1 MISMRTTL
9 AASLATIVIMVIIAT
24 GKLYQYQ
31 EDLKSNHA
39 HQQLFSTLSANSL
52 KLIILAFD
60 YTQTHSPRTLKQWA
74 NIIEETKQ
82 ILSVPIKD
90 NDLHQ
95 EHKVTHKLHLAD
107 IARLLSL
114 TEQQMELFS
123 GIERLDAFSPHQLI
137 TTLHQLSNVAYAEQ
151 QHELMEVQNTRE
163 KIYKLL
169 VTTVIGILA
178 VYLAQCFY
186 IYRFATKPLQKFQE
200 ALNLIGHR
208 KFDSSITVKGF
219 SELEQVG
226 ISAEK
231 MRLDLV
237 NTTVSRDE
245 LAEEINERIRVEKK
259 NQSLIERL
267 QQSQQQIISME
278 KQSTVGSLVGGVAHE
293 INNPLMGCMSYI
305 DYCMTTT
312 KQNEIREVLVKV
324 NDLLERLQRTTRSL
338 LVFARKKSPDTV
350 YSCNIEHMIP
360 RVCELFTT
368 QIRGTSIK
376 FDYPKTVPTME
387 IGISEDHLEQTIL
400 NLLINASH
408 AVEKR
413 QNPKIMLSVKAAKNM
428 VSISVIDNGVGISDD
443 VKFKIFDPFFT
454 TKAPEKSTGLGLST
468 SKQYISE
475 AGGEIVLDS
484 TPNKGTRF
492 SLVFNLRRED
502 VKKASSSVSG

>member
-1 MISMRTTL
+1 MRTTL
-9 AASLATIVIMVIIAT
+9 AASLATIVILVIVAT
-24 GKLYQYQ
+24 GKLYHYQ
-31 EDLKSNHA
+31 EDLESNHA
-39 HQQLFSTLSANSL
+39 HQQLFSTLSADSL
-52 KLIILAFD
+52 KLIILAFE

-74 NIIEETKQ
+74 NIIEEMKQ
-82 ILSVPIKD
+82 LLSISVEGNKP
-90 NDLHQ
+90 HR
-95 EHKVTHKLHLAD
+95 EHIATHKLHLAD
-107 IARLLSL
+107 IDRLLAL
-114 TEQQMELFS
+114 TEQQMQVFS
-123 GIERLDAFSPHQLI
+123 GIDRPESFSPHQLI

-169 VTTVIGILA
+169 LTTVIGIL
-178 VYLAQCFY
+178 VIYLAQCFY

-208 KFDSSITVKGF
+208 QFDRSITVKGF
-219 SELEQVG
+219 SELEEVG

-245 LAEEINERIRVEKK
+245 LIEEIEERKKVEKK
-259 NQSLIERL
+259 NHSLIERL
-267 QQSQQQIISME
+267 QQSQQQIVSME

-312 KQNEIREVLVKV
+312 KQHEIREVLVKV

-350 YSCNIEHMIP
+350 HSCNIEHMIP

-376 FDYPKTVPTME
+376 FDYPKTVPNME

-408 AVEKR
+408 AVDKR
-413 QNPKIMLSVKAAKNM
+413 PNPKVMLSIKATKKV